1 MEVFYAMYSG
11 QPFEHALL
19 FNRGNLAGSP
29 YSWAFY
35 ALILF
40 NIAIPFFLWFPKVRQ
55 NLTALFIISM
65 SISIGMWFERYVII
79 PLSLTRDY
87 LPSSYGYF
95 TPTIV
100 DFGMFA
106 GTIGFFLFMMFL
118 FIRFLPMINIF
129 EMKELWHHM
138 SHHDDH
144 HSEPVAAGEVH

>member
-1 MEVFYAMYSG
+1 
-11 QPFEHALL
+11 
-19 FNRGNLAGSP
+19 
-29 YSWAFY
+29 
-35 ALILF
+35 
-40 NIAIPFFLWFPKVRQ
+40 
-55 NLTALFIISM
+55 M

-106 GTIGFFLFMMFL
+106 GTIGFFFFMMFL
-118 FIRFLPMINIF
+118 FIRYLPMINIF

-138 SHHDDH
+138 SHHNHEKDA
-144 HSEPVAAGEVH
+144 VGAGEAH